1 MRERNRIKKPNK
13 KKAAGLKLIAV
24 GLILGIIVFVASF
37 LVRQITNSDCFQIQ
51 RVKIKGDSGWLEE
64 SVGFLLKRS
73 LLYADLSKAERV
85 LRNEHPEIETIV
97 LSKLWPDTVYI
108 RFSLKIPL
116 AALEGRQL
124 LIDRKGFLLD
134 GRKYAD
140 AVTGLPLI
148 YGLSRN
154 DIRGAG
160 RLYPDNKLLSAV
172 RIIELFSRLENSG
185 NYKLIKVDVS
195 RMPESEIF
203 IQKKCR
209 QGDCLIKVNVG
220 ENSYPEKLKIFQIFL
235 KKADFDW
242 SNVNYIDLRF
252 KEPIVGLK
260 NG

>member
-1 MRERNRIKKPNK
+1 MRDRNRINRPK
-13 KKAAGLKLIAV
+13 KKKGTGFKLIAI
-24 GLILGIIVFVASF
+24 GLILGIIVFIASF
-37 LVRQITNSDCFQIQ
+37 LVSQITNSNFFEIK
-51 RVKIKGDSGWLEE
+51 RIKIKGDSGWLEE
-64 SVGFLLKRS
+64 SVGFLLKKN

-85 LRNEHPEIETIV
+85 LRNEHPEIEGIA

-108 RFSLKIPL
+108 RFSLKKPL

-124 LIDRKGFLLD
+124 LIDSKGFLLS

-140 AVTGLPLI
+140 TVTGLPLI
-148 YGLSRN
+148 YGLNRN
-154 DIRGAG
+154 DIRGMG
-160 RLYPDNKLLSAV
+160 RINLDNKLFSAI
-172 RIIELFSRLENSG
+172 RIIELFSKLENSG
-185 NYKLIKVDVS
+185 DYKLIKVDISKVS
-195 RMPESEIF
+195 ESEIL

-220 ENSYPEKLKIFQIFL
+220 ENSYSEKLKIFQIFL